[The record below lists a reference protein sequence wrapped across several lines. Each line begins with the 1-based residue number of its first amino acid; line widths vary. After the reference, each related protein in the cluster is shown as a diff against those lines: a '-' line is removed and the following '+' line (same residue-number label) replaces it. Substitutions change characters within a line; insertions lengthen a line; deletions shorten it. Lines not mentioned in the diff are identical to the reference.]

1 MPNNSGCPPSY
12 LVERYENQ
20 IIEILNLLGHPDAFV
35 RDDTAFFELM
45 EGSEGC
51 SSCEWKAFLNVLHSM
66 YGLKADKEDFV
77 WEVAAQMAERQ

>member
-1 MPNNSGCPPSY
+1 MPKSFGHPPSY
-12 LVERYENQ
+12 RVERYEPQ
-20 IIEILNLLGHPDAFV
+20 VIEVLNLLGHPDAFV
-35 RDDTAFFELM
+35 RDDTAFFELV

-51 SSCEWKAFLNVLHSM
+51 SDCEWKAFRKVLYSM